1 MFAYA
6 ITSPAVGAAVGAMES
21 FLKENSSRI
30 SAFGGAPAAL
40 NPAIHVRVADAVTV
54 INDERRRLQT
64 LWDECY
70 AIAQTG
76 RAVPVEL
83 RARLRYEGTR
93 AIGVCIEAVLKM
105 FEVGGGRIM
114 QHGNPLQR
122 HLRDILAMRNHP
134 FGIPEPR
141 AGAYAKLLLGVAPDP
156 FSPANL
162 GAII

>member
-1 MFAYA
+1 
-6 ITSPAVGAAVGAMES
+6 
-21 FLKENSSRI
+21 
-30 SAFGGAPAAL
+30 
-40 NPAIHVRVADAVTV
+40 
-54 INDERRRLQT
+54 
-64 LWDECY
+64 
-70 AIAQTG
+70 
-76 RAVPVEL
+76 
-83 RARLRYEGTR
+83 
-93 AIGVCIEAVLKM
+93 M